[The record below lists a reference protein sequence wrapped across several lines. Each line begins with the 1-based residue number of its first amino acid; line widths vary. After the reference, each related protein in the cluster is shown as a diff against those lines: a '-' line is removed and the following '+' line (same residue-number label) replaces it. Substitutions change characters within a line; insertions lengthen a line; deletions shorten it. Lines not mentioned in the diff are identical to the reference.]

1 MTLWAADS
9 HVHFHKQFNI
19 GEFFDSCFINLTKI
33 SDSDIENGILFFTE
47 GWNEDYFNQLR
58 TVQKIT
64 SSRDSKSNYK
74 VNDNKK
80 NSFEIRWEERG
91 MTILA
96 IQGYQVVSKEKIEV
110 LSLGTKTRI
119 SDGASVEAIIM
130 KIKELGGVPILPW
143 GFGKWIGV
151 RGRIVDEL
159 ISNQKDQFFIG
170 DNGGRTSLIPYPKQ
184 FRMAKEKN
192 IKILP
197 GSDPLPFPSEADRA
211 LSYGF
216 LFNIDIDEAD
226 PWNSIKVALLSED
239 FSVNEFGKLTNPI
252 SFIKNQISM
261 QLKKRSSK

>member
-9 HVHFHKQFNI
+9 HVHFHRQFKI

-47 GWNEDYFNQLR
+47 GWDEDYFNQLR
-58 TVQKIT
+58 AVQKIT
-64 SSRDSKSNYK
+64 SSRDTKTHYK

-80 NSFEIRWEERG
+80 NSFEVRWEEKG
-91 MTILA
+91 MTILV

-130 KIKELGGVPILPW
+130 NIKELDGIPVLPW
-143 GFGKWIGV
+143 GFGKWFGT

-159 ISNQKDQFFIG
+159 ISNQKGQFFIG
-170 DNGGRTSLIPYPKQ
+170 DNGGRTGLIPYPKQ
-184 FRMAKEKN
+184 FSMAKEKN

-197 GSDPLPFPSEADRA
+197 GSDPLPFSSEADRA

-216 LFNIDIDEAD
+216 LFNMDIDESD
-226 PWNSIKVALLSED
+226 PWISIKTTLLSEG
-239 FSVNEFGKLTNPI
+239 FSVNKFGNLTDPI
-252 SFIKNQISM
+252 SFVKNQISM
-261 QLKKRSSK
+261 QLKKKSSK